1 MFNPNIPTPNPGRR
15 QGDPIV
21 IADDDEDEDLENDYS
36 GEVYFQVYEGD
47 EDALI
52 RELDL
57 EESESAEDDDDMQV
71 EYSLQSSR
79 PQSGIMGFTYPTT
92 PTPNLGPTLYQTTL
106 DQERQIRT
114 RLREDR
120 HAALCVLLDR
130 ELLTIQALA
139 HQETLPQARRRF
151 LSRLLAPQ
159 DPEAAAS
166 IRADRFTVQHP
177 STSSIASSSSSTV
190 AMIVPR
196 QVVDVYETDDAGW
209 RRPMMERAG
218 RGGSVSASGAGG
230 MQSSP
235 ASVGSGSIS
244 GSGSAASKMKGR
256 MGTPDRVGRGVR
268 GGRGLQQSA
277 SYRERERRR
286 GLFEG

>member
-1 MFNPNIPTPNPGRR
+1 MNNV
-15 QGDPIV
+15 Q
-21 IADDDEDEDLENDYS
+21 
-36 GEVYFQVYEGD
+36 
-47 EDALI
+47 
-52 RELDL
+52 
-57 EESESAEDDDDMQV
+57 
-71 EYSLQSSR
+71 
-79 PQSGIMGFTYPTT
+79 
-92 PTPNLGPTLYQTTL
+92 
-106 DQERQIRT
+106 
-114 RLREDR
+114 
-120 HAALCVLLDR
+120 
-130 ELLTIQALA
+130 
-139 HQETLPQARRRF
+139 TLPQSRRRF

>member
-1 MFNPNIPTPNPGRR
+1 
-15 QGDPIV
+15 
-21 IADDDEDEDLENDYS
+21 
-36 GEVYFQVYEGD
+36 
-47 EDALI
+47 
-52 RELDL
+52 
-57 EESESAEDDDDMQV
+57 
-71 EYSLQSSR
+71 
-79 PQSGIMGFTYPTT
+79 
-92 PTPNLGPTLYQTTL
+92 
-106 DQERQIRT
+106 
-114 RLREDR
+114 
-120 HAALCVLLDR
+120 
-130 ELLTIQALA
+130 
-139 HQETLPQARRRF
+139 
-151 LSRLLAPQ
+151 
-159 DPEAAAS
+159 
-166 IRADRFTVQHP
+166 
-177 STSSIASSSSSTV
+177 
-190 AMIVPR
+190 MIVPR

-218 RGGSVSASGAGG
+218 RGGSVCASGAGG

>member
-209 RRPMMERAG
+209 RRPMMELVACV
-218 RGGSVSASGAGG
+218 GGVGVDLRVWVGG
-230 MQSSP
+230 VEDEGEDGD
-235 ASVGSGSIS
+235 AGSGGEGSERGEGVAAVGVVS
-244 GSGSAASKMKGR
+244 GEGEEE
-256 MGTPDRVGRGVR
+256 GVV
-268 GGRGLQQSA
+268 
-277 SYRERERRR
+277 
-286 GLFEG
+286 